1 MTQPTWADNRQLH
14 LNVGFLLKETA
25 GYTREFTFDEPG
37 HLRVEDV
44 ALHHLEGRLRLT
56 RTPQGIVV
64 QGVLTAQRSVECV
77 RCLTTVEVPIDFPFE
92 ELFALPNSPQAE
104 NPDYKDYVIDE
115 GGDIDLTPI
124 IREEGIVAVPM
135 QVLCQQACKG
145 LCPNCGQN
153 LNEEM
158 CTCVQENI
166 DPRLASL
173 RKLIDEQQ
181 NE

>member
-1 MTQPTWADNRQLH
+1 VTQQTWADIRLLH

-44 ALHHLEGRLRLT
+44 VLHHLEGSLRLT

-64 QGVLTAQRSVECV
+64 QGVLHAQRSVECV
-77 RCLTTVEVPIDFPFE
+77 RCLTLVDAPIEFPFE
-92 ELFALPNSPQAE
+92 ELFVLPTNPQAE
-104 NPDYKDYVIDE
+104 DPDNKDYVINE

-135 QVLCQQACKG
+135 QVLCQQECKG

-153 LNEEM
+153 LNEGT
-158 CTCVQENI
+158 CTCAQENI

-173 RKLIDEQQ
+173 RNLLDEQQ
-181 NE
+181 DD